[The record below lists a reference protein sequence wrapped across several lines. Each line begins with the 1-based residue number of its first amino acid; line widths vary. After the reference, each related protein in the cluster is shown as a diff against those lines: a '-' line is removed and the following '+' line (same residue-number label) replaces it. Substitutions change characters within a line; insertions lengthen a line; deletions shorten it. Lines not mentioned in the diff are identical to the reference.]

1 MRFPHKLYLGTVLA
15 LGMVAILGLPRAT
28 ADDSS
33 ANSYY
38 ELDVPLE
45 THTGEQTRFPAFAG
59 KPTIVSM
66 FYGTCPHVCPMLIST
81 IKQVENQ
88 LPENLRKE
96 LQVVLVS
103 VDPAR
108 DTPAALSEI
117 ADRHGVDA
125 GRWVLARTTASQT
138 RALAAVLGIKYKQ
151 LPDGEFNHTT
161 SIILLDAKGRE
172 IARSGKLGA
181 PDTEFVRNVKAA
193 LE

>member
-1 MRFPHKLYLGTVLA
+1 MRFPHKLYLGVVIA
-15 LGMVAILGLPRAT
+15 LGMLAMFGLPRAT
-28 ADDSS
+28 ADDSKS
-33 ANSYY
+33 NSYY
-38 ELDVPLE
+38 EIDVPLE
-45 THTGEQTRFPAFAG
+45 THSGEQTSFAAFAG

-88 LPENLRKE
+88 LPEDMRKE

-103 VDPAR
+103 VDPER
-108 DTPAALSEI
+108 DSPQALNELVERHDVDS
-117 ADRHGVDA
+117 DR
-125 GRWVLARTTASQT
+125 WTLARTVPAQT

-161 SIILLDAKGRE
+161 SIILLDAQGRE

-181 PDTEFVRNVKAA
+181 PEAEFVRKVRAS